1 MKTNY
6 VQRVHSIRS
15 DRNVISHVVKENNW
29 FININKYKKMGL
41 NLNFFTSLEKR
52 YK

>member
-6 VQRVHSIRS
+6 VQRVHSTGS
-15 DRNVISHVVKENNW
+15 DRNVISHIVKESNW
-29 FININKYKKMGL
+29 PININKYKRMGL
-41 NLNFFTSLEKR
+41 NLNFFTSLEKG

>member
-6 VQRVHSIRS
+6 VQRVHSTGS
-15 DRNVISHVVKENNW
+15 DRNVISHIVKESNW
-29 FININKYKKMGL
+29 PININKYKRMGF